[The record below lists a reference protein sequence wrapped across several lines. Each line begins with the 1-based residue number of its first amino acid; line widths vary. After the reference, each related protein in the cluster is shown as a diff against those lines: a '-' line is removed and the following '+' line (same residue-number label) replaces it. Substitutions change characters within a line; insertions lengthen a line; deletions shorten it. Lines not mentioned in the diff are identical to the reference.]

1 MKRTTWNAAPFIAQV
16 NAEAMRRMRDCMTVA
31 VATAKANMQELG
43 PGVSSASGDYP
54 AKQTATLTSEITFD
68 IEASSG
74 QVVGR
79 FGVLGLAGTGKALE
93 YAYFL
98 EVGTSR
104 MEPRPWVTLTFDEV
118 WNEWKRLLGVS

>member
-1 MKRTTWNAAPFIAQV
+1 MKRATWNAAPFIAQV
-16 NAEAMRRMRDCMTVA
+16 NAEAMRRMRNCMVVA
-31 VATAKANMQELG
+31 VATAKENMQELG
-43 PGVSSASGDYP
+43 PGVPSTPGDYP
-54 AKQTATLTSEITFD
+54 AKQSTALETEITFD

-79 FGVLGLAGTGKALE
+79 FGVLGLTGKGKALE

-118 WNEWKRLLGVS
+118 WGEWKRLLGVS